1 MESSQ
6 NVNAS
11 PPFLKG
17 DLGGFWAVRSE
28 NFLRPAPQHL
38 VKGDQVDGPRQAHG
52 DEPLLCAVQ

>member
-28 NFLRPAPQHL
+28 NFLRPAAQHL
-38 VKGDQVDGPRQAHG
+38 VKGDQVGGPGQAQG
-52 DEPLLCAVQ
+52 DEPLLGTVE